1 MHECQSGSA
10 ALSLSTQLNLTMTQK
25 YPTTLLSAPVRDLA
39 RRHLLRATGGTA
51 FAAAWVAAGLPLAAR
66 AQAFPSR
73 PVKMVIAFPPAGATD
88 ILGRAIGQRLA
99 ELLGQQV
106 VPDNRPGAGG
116 MIGMEAA
123 AKSPADGHTIFLCA
137 LTNTAIAGHLYPA
150 ASSDISRDFE
160 PVSLVANGAHVLNVH
175 PGVPAKNLPEF
186 IAWLKAN
193 DGKINYASQGNGT
206 LSHLESEMLCQRLG
220 IRQTHVPYK
229 GSSQALP
236 DLLSGTVSFMFDS
249 VAASMPHI
257 KAGTLRPLAVAATQ
271 RVPALAELP
280 TVTEGGVP
288 GYDVDNWFGFFAPKG
303 TPAAVIATLNAQIE
317 KVMAQPDF
325 KASLVQQ
332 GYIVTHAGPE
342 RLAAVTTAERSKWGE
357 VIRTAKI
364 KL

>member
-1 MHECQSGSA
+1 MVLASA
-10 ALSLSTQLNLTMTQK
+10 PPLSFTTHLNFTMTQK
-25 YPTTLLSAPVRDLA
+25 YPTNLHPSPSAP
-39 RRHLLRATGGTA
+39 RRRLLRTAGGTA
-51 FAAAWVAAGLPLAAR
+51 FAAAWMAAGLPLAAR
-66 AQAFPSR
+66 AQAYPSR

-88 ILGRAIGQRLA
+88 ILGRAIGQRLG

-123 AKSPADGHTIFLCA
+123 AKSPADGYTVFLCA
-137 LTNTAIAGHLYPA
+137 LTNTAIAGHLYPN

-175 PGVPAKNLPEF
+175 PGVPARNLPEF

-193 DGKINYASQGNGT
+193 DGKVNYASQGNGT

-317 KVMAQPDF
+317 KVMAQADF
-325 KASLVQQ
+325 KATLVQQ

-342 RLAAVTTAERSKWGE
+342 RLAAVTAAERSKWGE